1 VIEEVLNIHGI
12 PVRLMD
18 TAGLRKAT
26 DSVEKEGLKR
36 TREKME
42 DADLILLVIDGSREI
57 EGDDEEILR
66 QTEKRKKI
74 VVLNKKDL
82 PLKVSLQDLRN
93 LIAGSPIVSISA
105 LKNEGTDDL
114 RAAIHDS
121 VVYKKGRTS
130 PDYLIIANVRHR
142 DALTRARENLS
153 NAVRELERK
162 SSPEFVAFEIRLAL
176 EALGE
181 LVGETTT
188 EDVLN
193 RIFGQFCIG
202 K

>member
-1 VIEEVLNIHGI
+1 
-12 PVRLMD
+12 MD

-93 LIAGSPIVSISA
+93 LIAGSPIVPISA

>member
-1 VIEEVLNIHGI
+1 V
-12 PVRLMD
+12 P
-18 TAGLRKAT
+18 
-26 DSVEKEGLKR
+26 
-36 TREKME
+36 
-42 DADLILLVIDGSREI
+42 
-57 EGDDEEILR
+57 
-66 QTEKRKKI
+66 
-74 VVLNKKDL
+74 
-82 PLKVSLQDLRN
+82 
-93 LIAGSPIVSISA
+93 ISA